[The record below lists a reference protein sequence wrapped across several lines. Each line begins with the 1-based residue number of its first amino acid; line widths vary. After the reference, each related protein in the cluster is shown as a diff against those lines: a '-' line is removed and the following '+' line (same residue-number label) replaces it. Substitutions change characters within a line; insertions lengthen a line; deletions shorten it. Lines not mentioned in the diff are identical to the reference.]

1 MKVKELIKK
10 LQDFEPELEVMVF
23 DEDWFEHTEIYD
35 INATLEDYETDG
47 KKIIEI
53 RK

>member
-10 LQDFEPELEVMVF
+10 LQEFEPELEVMFVN
-23 DEDWFEHTEIYD
+23 EEYAEHEIISIVDY
-35 INATLEDYETDG
+35 ALEDYETDG

-53 RK
+53 K

>member
-10 LQDFEPELEVMVF
+10 LQEFEPELEVMIFNEEWV
-23 DEDWFEHTEIYD
+23 EHNEISD
-35 INATLEDYETDG
+35 INITSEDYETDG

-53 RK
+53 KQ